1 MKVTVTFQSNLEDD
15 GVDCQ
20 TVFSQNNVE
29 DLSQLSWVFAE
40 AARAGGYTYVD
51 SVTFFTDQGK
61 EFKADF

>member
-20 TVFSQNNVE
+20 TVYSQSNVE
-29 DLSQLSWVFAE
+29 DLNQLSWVFAE

-51 SVTFFTDQGK
+51 SVSFLTDYGK